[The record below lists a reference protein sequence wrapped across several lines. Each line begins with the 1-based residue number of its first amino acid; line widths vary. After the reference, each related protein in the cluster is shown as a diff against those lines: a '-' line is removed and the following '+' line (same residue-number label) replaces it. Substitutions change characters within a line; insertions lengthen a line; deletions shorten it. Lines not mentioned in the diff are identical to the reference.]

1 MARLRKSDVEA
12 LLDRYDADPVRA
24 LTTAMRRVLDQ
35 PEAQWPHLLDASG
48 LPAERVALLRA
59 GDQRALDEL
68 AAELNEHR
76 SLPPG
81 NR

>member
-1 MARLRKSDVEA
+1 MARLRKTDVEA
-12 LLDRYDADPVRA
+12 LLDHYDADPVGA

-35 PEAQWPHLLDASG
+35 PDAEWPHLLDATG
-48 LPAERVALLRA
+48 LPADRVRLLRA

-81 NR
+81 SR